1 MLDLLRGF
9 SQGWTAK
16 ILIALLIGSF
26 ALWGVSSSILLG
38 STNVVQVGSTNVT
51 TQEYRAVYDS
61 QLNAL
66 SQQAGRRL
74 TRQEADI
81 FGLRNNVLSLVTT
94 GAVLDENAKNLGLG
108 ISQEE
113 LAKAIANDP
122 GLRDFSGKVDPAAI
136 KRTLRNRGI
145 TQEEFEND
153 RKRQAIRNQLQAA
166 ITGSLDMPEV
176 FEEAIAI
183 FRNETRVFDYVAI
196 GPEVLETKPVPSEK
210 NTKEYFEANKEN
222 YMAPEY
228 RKLTLLSLQAS
239 DVVKPQEITDE
250 EIRAAYDAQ
259 KNSLRTQETRRV
271 EQLVLKDKAE
281 ADSVKAKLASGTS
294 FEDVVKE
301 LGKTIKDIDLGIV
314 TNGELPDTK
323 VSEAAF
329 GAELNKPTDVIE
341 GVFGSVIVRVSEI
354 NAETTTAY
362 NDVKDQLRNELA
374 LQRAGDEVFNTFDA
388 VEDERS
394 AGSNLTDTA
403 KTLNLKTRTVTKID
417 AQGRDENG
425 NAIANIPVL
434 QQLLRVAFESQPGD
448 DTRELPVGDD
458 GFLWYEVEEITPT
471 RQKELKEVDSDVRT
485 AWVTQETNAKVL
497 EVAEGVAER
506 IRKGDDMN
514 VVLAES
520 LPADSIGSSV
530 KFETSTPLTR
540 NAQEAKIG
548 NNAISEGFGAKK
560 GDIKVAQA
568 TGGNVIVLRVAEVQ
582 EPEDKTVPANEI
594 EQLNTAAADDVL
606 NQVIQDMQSRLD
618 VTVSP
623 GGIEAAF
630 NTYGGGGQGM

>member
-16 ILIALLIGSF
+16 ILIAFLIGSF

-38 STNVVQVGSTNVT
+38 ATNVVQVGSTSVT

-108 ISQEE
+108 ISKEE
-113 LAKAIANDP
+113 LARAIANDP
-122 GLRDFSGKVDPAAI
+122 GLRDFSGKVDPEAI

-153 RKRQAIRNQLQAA
+153 RKRQAIRNQLQAG
-166 ITGSLDMPEV
+166 ITGSLDMPKV
-176 FEEAIAI
+176 FEEAIAL
-183 FRNETRVFDYVAI
+183 FRNETRVFDFVAI
-196 GPEVLETKPVPSEK
+196 GSEVLQAKPVPTGD
-210 NTKEYFEANKEN
+210 NTKEFYEANKEI

-228 RKLTLLSLQAS
+228 RKLTLLNLQAS
-239 DVVKPQEITDE
+239 DIVKPMEITDD
-250 EIRAAYDAQ
+250 EIRAAYEAQ
-259 KNSLRTQETRRV
+259 KNGLRTQEIRRV

-281 ADSVKAKLASGTS
+281 ADSVKQKLANGAS

-301 LGKTIKDIDLGIV
+301 LGKTIKDIDLGVV

-329 GAELNKPTDVIE
+329 NAELNKPTDIID
-341 GVFGSVIVRVSEI
+341 GVFGPVIVRVSEI

-388 VEDERS
+388 VEDERA

-403 KTLNLKTRTVTKID
+403 KALNLKTRTVTKID

-425 NAIANIPVL
+425 NAITDIPVL
-434 QQLLRVAFESQPGD
+434 QQLLRVAFETQPGD

-471 RQKELKEVDSDVRT
+471 RQKELSEVESDVRD
-485 AWVTQETNAKVL
+485 AWVTQETKAKVL
-497 EVAEGVAER
+497 EIANGVAER

-514 VVLAES
+514 VVLAET
-520 LPADSIGSSV
+520 LPVDSIDSAV
-530 KFETSTPLTR
+530 KYETSIPLTR

-548 NNAISEGFGAKK
+548 NAAISEGFDAKN
-560 GDIKVAQA
+560 GDIKVAET
-568 TGGNVIVLRVAEVQ
+568 TGGDVIVLRVAEVQ
-582 EPEDKTVPANEI
+582 EPDDKTIPADAI

-618 VTVSP
+618 VTISP
-623 GGIEAAF
+623 DGIEAAF
-630 NTYGGGGQGM
+630 NTYGGGHGM

>member
-16 ILIALLIGSF
+16 ILIAFLIGSF

-38 STNVVQVGSTNVT
+38 ATNVVQVGSTSVT

-108 ISQEE
+108 ISKEE
-113 LAKAIANDP
+113 LARAIANDP
-122 GLRDFSGKVDPAAI
+122 GLRDFSGKVDPEAI

-153 RKRQAIRNQLQAA
+153 RKRQAIRNQLQAG
-166 ITGSLDMPEV
+166 ITGSLDMPKV
-176 FEEAIAI
+176 FEEAIAL
-183 FRNETRVFDYVAI
+183 FRNETRVFDFVAI
-196 GPEVLETKPVPSEK
+196 GSEVLQAKPVPTGD
-210 NTKEYFEANKEN
+210 NTKEFYEANKEN

-228 RKLTLLSLQAS
+228 RKLTLLNLQAS
-239 DVVKPQEITDE
+239 DIVKPMEITDD
-250 EIRAAYDAQ
+250 EIRAAYEAQ
-259 KNSLRTQETRRV
+259 KNGLRTQEIRRV

-281 ADSVKAKLASGTS
+281 ADSVKQKLANGAS

-301 LGKTIKDIDLGIV
+301 LGKTIKDIDLGVV

-329 GAELNKPTDVIE
+329 NAELNKPTDIID
-341 GVFGSVIVRVSEI
+341 GVFGPVIVRVSEI

-388 VEDERS
+388 VEDERA

-403 KTLNLKTRTVTKID
+403 KALNLKTRTVTKID

-425 NAIANIPVL
+425 NAITDIPVL
-434 QQLLRVAFESQPGD
+434 QQLLRVAFETQPGD

-471 RQKELKEVDSDVRT
+471 RQKELSEVESDVRD
-485 AWVTQETNAKVL
+485 AWVTQETKAKVL
-497 EVAEGVAER
+497 EIANGVAER

-514 VVLAES
+514 VVLAET
-520 LPADSIGSSV
+520 LPVDSIDSAV
-530 KFETSTPLTR
+530 KYETSIPLTR

-548 NNAISEGFGAKK
+548 NAAISEGFDAKN
-560 GDIKVAQA
+560 GDIKVAET
-568 TGGNVIVLRVAEVQ
+568 TGGDVIVLRVAEVQ
-582 EPEDKTVPANEI
+582 EPDDKTIPADAI

-618 VTVSP
+618 VTISP
-623 GGIEAAF
+623 DGIEAAF
-630 NTYGGGGQGM
+630 NTYGGGHGM